1 MVEGEDNIFTKDGQ
15 EATSPGLPFL
25 RKMKLKY
32 ERNRDG
38 SEEPLREE
46 EGKHKIKRTAQQF

>member
-1 MVEGEDNIFTKDGQ
+1 MVEGEDNITTKDGQ
-15 EATSPGLPFL
+15 EATRSGLPFL
-25 RKMKLKY
+25 CKVKLKY

-46 EGKHKIKRTAQQF
+46 EGKHKTKRTAQQF